1 MKHGV
6 LLYKFTAFRDI
17 LDLIT
22 RNSCIQLINLKLVS
36 KTNLLLVLTFYDI
49 FRRGEEKLRNLLNDF
64 LILLVLCSIFN
75 KMCSWGK
82 EKVKRRM
89 GKGSDFW

>member
-6 LLYKFTAFRDI
+6 LYKFTAFRDI

-49 FRRGEEKLRNLLNDF
+49 FSSVTSGEVRRSLE
-64 LILLVLCSIFN
+64 IC
-75 KMCSWGK
+75 
-82 EKVKRRM
+82 
-89 GKGSDFW
+89 

>member
-1 MKHGV
+1 MLQSVLVIFSELGFSEGLVHSTLLFPFKIMKHGV

-49 FRRGEEKLRNLLNDF
+49 FSSVTSGEVRRSLE
-64 LILLVLCSIFN
+64 IC
-75 KMCSWGK
+75 
-82 EKVKRRM
+82 
-89 GKGSDFW
+89 

>member
-49 FRRGEEKLRNLLNDF
+49 FSSVTSGEVRRSLE
-64 LILLVLCSIFN
+64 IC
-75 KMCSWGK
+75 
-82 EKVKRRM
+82 
-89 GKGSDFW
+89 